1 MKLNVVQQ
9 SVLWVIWHFCKRKEF
24 NNLPKSFSITRTT
37 IFKVGSFSAMLSI
50 MKNATFLWIFAT
62 KVTFFWCFFYYIFVE
77 VWKTVSCIF
86 ILLAISTT
94 VLKMKIKLQ
103 RDLIFH
109 TKQIVNGEKTLV
121 PKSIHSFSH
130 TIAHFQRTSWDYNA
144 CWMICLILHVELKK
158 NQMIGH

>member
-37 IFKVGSFSAMLSI
+37 IFKVGTFSAMLSI
-50 MKNATFLWIFAT
+50 MKNTTFLWIFCN
-62 KVTFFWCFFYYIFVE
+62 KSYLFWCFFYYIFVE
-77 VWKTVSCIF
+77 VWKSVSCILK
-86 ILLAISTT
+86 LLAISTS

-121 PKSIHSFSH
+121 LRSIHSFSH
-130 TIAHFQRTSWDYNA
+130 TIAHFQVASWDYNV
-144 CWMICLILHVELKK
+144 CWMIFLIMDV
-158 NQMIGH
+158 

>member
-1 MKLNVVQQ
+1 
-9 SVLWVIWHFCKRKEF
+9 
-24 NNLPKSFSITRTT
+24 
-37 IFKVGSFSAMLSI
+37 MLSI

-144 CWMICLILHVELKK
+144 CWMICLILHVELFKK
-158 NQMIGH
+158 KKKKKKKIKWLAIKNIFFSTNCNRILHRCFPLG